1 MTQIPKE
8 VRLLPLTASLR
19 YAYKIDMG
27 MFGSLSG
34 FKTGMLRL
42 MGTVVCKVLYKEK
55 AGQQR
60 WVKCYKHCLPNLE
73 GNYDIAVGFLE
84 GEASYYVIDKVN
96 AEKKILWIHNDF
108 NEIKKNEDV
117 KIYENYFQK
126 ADSVVSISD
135 KCVQI
140 LKQNYPKLTN
150 KFYCLPNLTSG
161 SLLKKMSEE
170 FEVPE
175 YEKNKFNIL
184 SIGRLTRQ
192 KGYDFAIDLALED
205 ASEID
210 ILGSYVQH
218 EYYVRS
224 YTEKAKKINLNG
236 YYAPFLWEN
245 PWTKE
250 LKGKKVLVIHPFAET
265 IKKQYEKREH
275 LFENPDILPEFEKLT
290 VIKAVQSIAGNSS
303 ETGFKDWF
311 EALDF
316 MKNQMDQ
323 SDYEIALIGCGAYGM
338 SLAAHAKR
346 QGKIAVHMA
355 GWTQMLFGIYGN
367 RWIEDQPE
375 FKKYI
380 NEYWTRPGID
390 ERPKNAEKVEGGC
403 YW

>member
-1 MTQIPKE
+1 M
-8 VRLLPLTASLR
+8 
-19 YAYKIDMG
+19 
-27 MFGSLSG
+27 
-34 FKTGMLRL
+34 
-42 MGTVVCKVLYKEK
+42 
-55 AGQQR
+55 
-60 WVKCYKHCLPNLE
+60 
-73 GNYDIAVGFLE
+73 
-84 GEASYYVIDKVN
+84 
-96 AEKKILWIHNDF
+96 
-108 NEIKKNEDV
+108 
-117 KIYENYFQK
+117 
-126 ADSVVSISD
+126 
-135 KCVQI
+135 
-140 LKQNYPKLTN
+140 
-150 KFYCLPNLTSG
+150 
-161 SLLKKMSEE
+161 
-170 FEVPE
+170 
-175 YEKNKFNIL
+175 
-184 SIGRLTRQ
+184 
-192 KGYDFAIDLALED
+192 ALED

-236 YYAPFLWEN
+236 YYAPFLWKN

-265 IKKQYEKREH
+265 IKKQYEKREY
-275 LFENPDILPEFEKLT
+275 LFENPDVLPEFEKLT

-346 QGKIAVHMA
+346 KGKIAVHMA

-380 NEYWTRPGID
+380 NKYWTRPGID

>member
-1 MTQIPKE
+1 MRKILFVMPALYGGGAEKSLVNLLNLIDYKKYAVDLLLFKQEGLFLTQIPKE

-108 NEIKKNEDV
+108 NEIKKNEDA

-192 KGYDFAIDLALED
+192 KGYDFAIDAIKKFR
-205 ASEID
+205 ASKIFLG
-210 ILGSYVQH
+210 ILGVSIHDGVTHPAIEEVPVMQALLEISHKKYLIADTTK
-218 EYYVRS
+218 YG
-224 YTEKAKKINLNG
+224 KA
-236 YYAPFLWEN
+236 FL
-245 PWTKE
+245 
-250 LKGKKVLVIHPFAET
+250 
-265 IKKQYEKREH
+265 
-275 LFENPDILPEFEKLT
+275 
-290 VIKAVQSIAGNSS
+290 
-303 ETGFKDWF
+303 
-311 EALDF
+311 
-316 MKNQMDQ
+316 
-323 SDYEIALIGCGAYGM
+323 
-338 SLAAHAKR
+338 
-346 QGKIAVHMA
+346 GKIAGLSEFDTLIVDEEMPEIYYKYAEEH
-355 GWTQMLFGIYGN
+355 GI
-367 RWIEDQPE
+367 RI
-375 FKKYI
+375 I
-380 NEYWTRPGID
+380 
-390 ERPKNAEKVEGGC
+390 
-403 YW
+403 

>member
-1 MTQIPKE
+1 MREQIHQAKNGLMVSKWGTTELGNVCSLLSDELHIPIKDICEGKVNYDKE
-8 VRLLPLTASLR
+8 CMVHCLVNN
-19 YAYKIDMG
+19 
-27 MFGSLSG
+27 SG
-34 FKTGMLRL
+34 FFPNSLP
-42 MGTVVCKVLYKEK
+42 
-55 AGQQR
+55 AG
-60 WVKCYKHCLPNLE
+60 
-73 GNYDIAVGFLE
+73 
-84 GEASYYVIDKVN
+84 
-96 AEKKILWIHNDF
+96 KK
-108 NEIKKNEDV
+108 
-117 KIYENYFQK
+117 
-126 ADSVVSISD
+126 
-135 KCVQI
+135 
-140 LKQNYPKLTN
+140 
-150 KFYCLPNLTSG
+150 
-161 SLLKKMSEE
+161 
-170 FEVPE
+170 
-175 YEKNKFNIL
+175 
-184 SIGRLTRQ
+184 
-192 KGYDFAIDLALED
+192 FAHMALED

-250 LKGKKVLVIHPFAET
+250 LKGKKVLVVHPFAET
-265 IKKQYEKREH
+265 IKKQYDKREH
-275 LFENPDILPEFEKLT
+275 LFDNPDVLPEFENLT

-380 NEYWTRPGID
+380 NEYWTRPGVD
-390 ERPKNAEKVEGGC
+390 ERPKNAEIVEGGC